1 MDINVVIKMEDKT
14 RECIDKLSSA
24 ILGINGAVINVNTET
39 LEEPKTKKKD
49 KKAAEPTLGL
59 EPQYEPV
66 TKEEPVTETV
76 TPGVGDVKPQT
87 EEPKNWEPQA
97 VPIDS
102 SKEYTLDELSKAAAA
117 MANTKEK
124 RAALT
129 ELLKT
134 KYEVATMTLLDPARY
149 GEFATDIREMGARI

>member
-97 VPIDS
+97 VPVDG
-102 SKEYTLDELSKAAAA
+102 SKGYTLDELSKAAAN
-117 MANTKEK
+117 MADTKDK
-124 RAALT
+124 KTALI

-134 KYEVATMTLLDPARY
+134 KYGTPTMSGLDTARY
-149 GEFATDIREMGARI
+149 GEFATDIRAMGAVI